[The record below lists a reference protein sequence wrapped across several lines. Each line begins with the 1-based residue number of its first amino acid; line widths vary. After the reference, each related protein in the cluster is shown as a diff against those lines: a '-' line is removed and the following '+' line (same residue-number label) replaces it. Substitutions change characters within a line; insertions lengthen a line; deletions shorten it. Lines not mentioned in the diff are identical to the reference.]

1 MHNLKSRRQLQLYL
15 SKNWFLKLYLLEG
28 YTDNAIWTV
37 VIIYMFTVIFKNK
50 VMFIIILLG
59 YTCFRVKLIYVIFI
73 VVL

>member
-28 YTDNAIWTV
+28 YTENAIWTV
-37 VIIYMFTVIFKNK
+37 VIIYMFTVIFKKK
-50 VMFIIILLG
+50 VMFIIMLLG

-73 VVL
+73 IVL